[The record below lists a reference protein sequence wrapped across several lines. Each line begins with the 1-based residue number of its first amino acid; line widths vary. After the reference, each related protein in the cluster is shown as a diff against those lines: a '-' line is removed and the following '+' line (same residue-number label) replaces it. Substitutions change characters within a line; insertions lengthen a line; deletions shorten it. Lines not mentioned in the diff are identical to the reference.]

1 MALVLNLR
9 RRADFLRAARLGR
22 KWATPGLIV
31 QAVAT
36 PSVLASE
43 HALRIGFTA
52 SRKVGGAV
60 IRNRAKRRLRE
71 AARQVIAPFA
81 EPGYDYV
88 LIGRPQTVDRPFT
101 ALLQD
106 LQTALKRLGRLRP
119 VAPAAPGGDAPTDP
133 PGNGT
138 PPT

>member
-1 MALVLNLR
+1 MALVLRLQ

-36 PSVLASE
+36 PSVCARE
-43 HALRIGFTA
+43 NVLRLGFTA

-71 AARQVIAPFA
+71 AARQVITPFA

-106 LQTALKRLGRLRP
+106 LETALKRLGRLRS
-119 VAPAAPGGDAPTDP
+119 AAHAARGGDAPTDP

-138 PPT
+138 RT

>member
-1 MALVLNLR
+1 MALVLRLQ

-22 KWATPGLIV
+22 KWAMPGLVV

-36 PSVLASE
+36 PPAR
-43 HALRIGFTA
+43 ARDDTLRLGFTA

-60 IRNRAKRRLRE
+60 LRNRAKRRLRE
-71 AARQVIAPFA
+71 AARLILVPRA

-106 LQTALKRLGRLRP
+106 LQTALKRLGRYRSAEGGQ
-119 VAPAAPGGDAPTDP
+119 APAEPSE
-133 PGNGT
+133 NGT
-138 PPT
+138 RTP